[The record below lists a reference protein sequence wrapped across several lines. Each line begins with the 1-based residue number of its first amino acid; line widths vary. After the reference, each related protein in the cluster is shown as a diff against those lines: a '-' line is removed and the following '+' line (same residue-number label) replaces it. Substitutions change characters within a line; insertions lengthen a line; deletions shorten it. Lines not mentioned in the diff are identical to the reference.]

1 MSETRK
7 LLEEA
12 KRLLLVLRA
21 NWGAPVSDPMLDA
34 LRDIDNKIDAHL
46 KTGGWISVEERSPTQ
61 SDGDKFGRILAVNP
75 NAPRV
80 IIWHWIDVADPKAE
94 HTHWQPLPDL
104 PEKTK

>member
-1 MSETRK
+1 MSETRN

-12 KRLLLVLRA
+12 RDRIDSA
-21 NWGAPVSDPMLDA
+21 VSAVENGKQVSWVKLA
-34 LRDIDNKIDAHL
+34 GISARIDAHL
-46 KTGGWISVEERSPTQ
+46 NTGGWISVEERPPTQ